1 VTVNKIIFQRAAF
14 LISLTAIASVSNGLS
29 ARAETT
35 ETDIAGAS
43 TQLVVSQPSDSLN
56 TQSLVDLN
64 TQFVSD
70 ATPTQIPEL
79 EPLNPTA
86 LEAIPQEVKNQP
98 IPGTAETS
106 ASALLQ
112 QPVTTPSSETTAK
125 LDSPTV
131 AQAELEPGR
140 ATRSGSS
147 YIGIGGNIGIGGET
161 ALGDFGFTVF
171 SKIGLSRRFS
181 VRPAVVF
188 SGDTDILL
196 PLTFDFPIQA
206 EPFERINLAPYAGA
220 GVIITTNSDSN
231 IGLLLSGGV
240 DLPIS
245 EQFTATAGLNLGFNT
260 DTVGVGIILGI
271 GYNFGAGF
279 RF

>member
-70 ATPTQIPEL
+70 ATPIQLPEL
-79 EPLNPTA
+79 QPLNSPVV
-86 LEAIPQEVKNQP
+86 EAIPQGVKNQP
-98 IPGTAETS
+98 IPGTAATS
-106 ASALLQ
+106 ASALWE
-112 QPVTTPSSETTAK
+112 QPTSNPSSETTAK

-260 DTVGVGIILGI
+260 DTVGVGIILGV